1 MPDDIASLPTN
12 LREALRR
19 AALDFP
25 HRGIAIFDGRGRS
38 VERRS
43 YAELHRLASESAARF
58 AGLGI
63 GRDEPV
69 LVALPTSWEWME
81 AWFGLLM
88 RGAWPVASSGA
99 GAMAA
104 AEAQFDK
111 VDKVMAAIGARHV
124 VASESFRAQ
133 AGEQGFGFAHEGVI
147 TIERLRGALPAP
159 TGSAAGIS
167 DGGDVAFLQLTSG
180 STGLPRAVMIT
191 HQGAIHNPVASDE
204 AIGAPFGEPMHRLAE
219 CMVSW
224 LPLYHDMGLIG
235 CLMLPILCGL
245 DSWLLRP
252 EAFLA
257 RPRLWL
263 EQLGSH
269 GTSFAPAPNFGY
281 QLCLERIPAEK
292 REGLDLSSWRAAFT
306 GAEMVR
312 PETTSAFCAAFEP
325 HGFRPESLRPCYGL
339 AEGTLAVTFDVKGSG
354 VRTLPA
360 PAGTDAGFAMADVVS
375 NGVPIRDTSL
385 RMTAPDGSVLPEG
398 AIGEVCIKGPGVF
411 RGYYR
416 DPEATAAT
424 LKNGWFSTGDLGF
437 LQGGELYLTGRTK
450 DLLIVHGHNIMPDDI
465 ERLADSVTGGGGLM
479 RSAAFSVARG
489 AAGEQ
494 AVVVVETAEA
504 NPARLAEIGR
514 EIRVRIGRSMGLPL
528 ADLVFVRRGRIPR
541 TTSGKMQRNELRQ
554 RYLDG
559 DLERVHDVPV
569 QEEAGRDPAKERTR

>member
-1 MPDDIASLPTN
+1 VPDDIASLPTN

-38 VERRS
+38 CERRS
-43 YAELHRLASESAARF
+43 YAELYRLASESAARF

-133 AGEQGFGFAHEGVI
+133 AGEQGFGFAVEGVI

-159 TGSAAGIS
+159 TGSAAGVS

-235 CLMLPILCGL
+235 CLMLPMLCGL

-281 QLCLERIPAEK
+281 QLCLERIPPEK
-292 REGLDLSSWRAAFT
+292 REGLDLTSWRAALT

-312 PETTSAFCAAFEP
+312 PETTGAFCAAFEP

-360 PAGTDAGFAMADVVS
+360 PAGTDAGFAMTDVVS
-375 NGVPIRDTSL
+375 NGGPIRNTSL

-450 DLLIVHGHNIMPDDI
+450 DLLIVHGHNIMPDEI

-504 NPARLAEIGR
+504 DPARLAEIGR

-541 TTSGKMQRNELRQ
+541 TTSGKMQRSELRQ

-559 DLERVHDVPV
+559 DLERLHEVPA
-569 QEEAGRDPAKERTR
+569 QEGAGRDPAKERTR

>member
-1 MPDDIASLPTN
+1 MTDNFSSLPTS
-12 LREALRR
+12 LREALHR
-19 AALDFP
+19 AALDHP
-25 HRGIAIFDGRGRS
+25 HRGIAIFDSRGRS
-38 VERRS
+38 CERRS
-43 YAELHRLASESAARF
+43 YAELYRLATESAARF
-58 AGLGI
+58 AGLGV

-104 AEAQFDK
+104 AEAQFEK

-124 VASESFRAQ
+124 VASEAFLAQ
-133 AGEQGFGFAHEGVI
+133 ASEQGRAFAVGGVI
-147 TIERLRGALPAP
+147 TCERLHAAAPAAE
-159 TGSAAGIS
+159 AAGRGVS

-180 STGLPRAVMIT
+180 STGVPRAVMIT
-191 HQGAIHNPVASDE
+191 HEGAIHNPVASDE
-204 AIGAPFGEPMHRLAE
+204 AVGAPYGEPMRRLTE

-235 CLMLPILCGL
+235 CLMLPLLCGL
-245 DSWLLRP
+245 DTWMLRP
-252 EAFLA
+252 ETFLA

-263 EQLGSH
+263 EHLGSH
-269 GTSFAPAPNFGY
+269 GGSFAPAPNFGY
-281 QLCLERIPAEK
+281 QLCVERIPADK
-292 REGLDLSSWRAAFT
+292 REGLDLGAWRAALT

-312 PETTSAFCAAFEP
+312 PETTAAFSAAFEP
-325 HGFRPESLRPCYGL
+325 HGFRPEVFRPCYGL

-360 PAGTDAGFAMADVVS
+360 PRGTDAGFAMTEVVS
-375 NGVPIRDTSL
+375 IGVPIRDT
-385 RMTAPDGSVLPEG
+385 RIRIAAPDDSDLPEG
-398 AIGEVCIKGPGVF
+398 EIGEVHIKGPGVF
-411 RGYYR
+411 RGYYG

-424 LKNGWFSTGDLGF
+424 LRDGWFATGDLGF

-450 DLLIVHGHNIMPDDI
+450 DLLIVHGHNIMPDEI
-465 ERLADSVTGGGGLM
+465 ERVADSVTGGGGLL

-494 AVVVVETAEA
+494 AVVVVEIADSDPE
-504 NPARLAEIGR
+504 RLAEIGR
-514 EIRVRIGRSMGLPL
+514 EIRIRIGRAMGLPL
-528 ADLVFVRRGRIPR
+528 ADLAFVRRGRIPR
-541 TTSGKMQRNELRQ
+541 TTSGKMQRGELRQ

-559 DLERVHDVPV
+559 TLERLHDREP
-569 QEEAGRDPAKERTR
+569 EGRTPAKEPSR